1 MCFFGRINVYLVINS
16 VFIVKENLN
25 FLYNI
30 FYNKKKRFFFKI
42 GILSIKSYI
51 LEVEI

>member
-25 FLYNI
+25 FLNNI
-30 FYNKKKRFFFKI
+30 FYNKKKGFFLRLGF
-42 GILSIKSYI
+42 
-51 LEVEI
+51 